1 MERLAELR
9 CDPTIDPHLISET
22 LRREHGERLGHRHED
37 SLMFV
42 KKIDAPNRELWV
54 RCTRCDYEERAGEIE
69 ARGFEMSEQ
78 YKIQSADIE
87 PNGGY
92 HYLISN
98 GQQAAR
104 FDSIQKALAAREVTL
119 QWNEMEGPER

>member
-1 MERLAELR
+1 VRLRGA
-9 CDPTIDPHLISET
+9 
-22 LRREHGERLGHRHED
+22 
-37 SLMFV
+37 
-42 KKIDAPNRELWV
+42 
-54 RCTRCDYEERAGEIE
+54 AGEIE

>member
-1 MERLAELR
+1 MLRIANFGYVAHGAITRSGQERLK
-9 CDPTIDPHLISET
+9 
-22 LRREHGERLGHRHED
+22 RED
-37 SLMFV
+37 
-42 KKIDAPNRELWV
+42 
-54 RCTRCDYEERAGEIE
+54 
-69 ARGFEMSEQ
+69 FEMSEQ

-92 HYLISN
+92 HYLIIN

-119 QWNEMEGPER
+119 QPNEMEGPER